1 MSKQSVAF
9 IGTGIMGAP
18 MAGHLARAGYPVT
31 LHDRDP
37 AQMQAAIAAEPALKT
52 AASPA
57 AAADGAD
64 IVITMLPDG
73 AVVQQVALGDQ
84 GLVHGLKAGALLLDT
99 SSSQPWLTTQTAA
112 ALAARGIAM
121 VDAPVS
127 GAQWG
132 AQAAELVFMIGG
144 APADVERVMPLLKVM
159 GRQCF
164 HLGPVGAGHVMKC
177 LNNLITAMTFAA
189 TIEGMLVGRRFGLDS
204 RTMVDVLNVSTGQ
217 SWLTQNHVGQ
227 RIVSGTFDD
236 PFKMVLMNKDIAIAM
251 ELAQREGVPMPMSAL
266 GQQLWKAAG
275 VPLPADASI
284 SEFARYLEK
293 MAGTALADD
302 GSPLAHR
309 VISRPPAGPP
319 P

>member
-1 MSKQSVAF
+1 MSKQSLAF

-31 LHDRDP
+31 VHDRDP
-37 AQMQAAIAAEPALKT
+37 AQMQAAVAAEPALKS

-57 AAADGAD
+57 AAAAGAD
-64 IVITMLPDG
+64 IVVTMLPDG
-73 AVVQQVALGDQ
+73 TVVQEVALGEQ

-99 SSSQPWLTTQTAA
+99 SSAQPWLTTRTAA
-112 ALAARGIAM
+112 ALAERGIAM

-189 TIEGMLVGRRFGLDS
+189 TIEGMLVGKRFGLDS
-204 RTMVDVLNVSTGQ
+204 RAMVDVLNVSTGQ

-227 RIVSGTFDD
+227 RIVSGSFDD

-293 MAGTALADD
+293 MAGTTLA
-302 GSPLAHR
+302 A
-309 VISRPPAGPP
+309 PAAGAGGAA
-319 P
+319 